1 MKDFNDEDF
10 WRSIILYG
18 LNQST
23 YKIALGKTLISL
35 ADQNYTT
42 VKWDT
47 LSLEFL
53 KQYQERL
60 NIEEPMPQLADPLK
74 RTFMERAVRKLELGT
89 TDIDETIS
97 SVGKEGFN
105 DVIKRFHNIGRF
117 NDFQGKFYSFDFGK
131 SISLTDNLHNIVE
144 KQRNAISDE
153 LDARWALLEGAFAIK
168 ADNFELANEIIDIY
182 LLKGTK
188 RKNLTNII
196 PFLQGYQG
204 NTCFYCGQEIDED
217 DYHVDHVLPR
227 LILNHDQIWNLVLSH
242 STCNLS
248 KSTKL
253 VGKHFMEKLIFR
265 NENIMGS
272 NHPWKNKISFELGRT
287 KKQRAFNLLKDYEN
301 VKIVLGDHYW
311 GGIDSYNP
319 MNDDFYK
326 RLITVLNN
334 GKYP

>member
-42 VKWDT
+42 VKWDI
-47 LSLEFL
+47 LSSEFL

-60 NIEEPMPQLADPLK
+60 NIQEPMPQLADKQK

-105 DVIKRFHNIGRF
+105 DVIKRFHNIGRSD
-117 NDFQGKFYSFDFGK
+117 DFQGKFYSFDFGK
-131 SISLTDNLHNIVE
+131 SISLTDNLHNIVQ
-144 KQRNAISDE
+144 KQRNAILDE
-153 LDARWALLEGAFAIK
+153 LDTRWALLEGAFSIK
-168 ADNFELANEIIDIY
+168 TDNFELANEIIDIY
-182 LLKGTK
+182 LRKGTK
-188 RKNLTNII
+188 RKNLTNMI

-204 NTCFYCGQEIDED
+204 NTCFYCGQEIEED

-227 LILNHDQIWNLVLSH
+227 SILNHDQIWNLVLSH
-242 STCNLS
+242 SICNLS
-248 KSTKL
+248 KSNKL
-253 VGKHFMEKLIFR
+253 VGKDFMEKLIFR

-272 NHPWKNKISFELGRT
+272 NHPWKKKISSELGKT
-287 KKQRAFNLLKDYEN
+287 KKQRGSNLLKDYEK
-301 VKIVLGDHYW
+301 VKIVLGDDYW
-311 GGIDSYNP
+311 MGIDSYNP
-319 MNDDFYK
+319 ENDDFYQ

-334 GKYP
+334 G